1 MNNNRFELPAN
12 RLRRAGTRLMQAAAL
27 ALMVAL
33 AMPAWAADART
44 VKMRVAPAYP
54 EIAKRMRITDE
65 VKLTVTVDAE
75 GKVTDVQPIS
85 GNRALS
91 EAAQEAVRKW
101 RFEPGSGATTVE
113 VSVNFAL

>member
-1 MNNNRFELPAN
+1 MNNNRFEFASS
-12 RLRRAGTRLMQAAAL
+12 RMRRAGTRMIQAAAL

-33 AMPAWAADART
+33 AMPAHAADARA

-54 EIAKRMRITDE
+54 EIAKRMKVTGE
-65 VKLTVTVDAE
+65 VRLTVTVDAE

-85 GNRALS
+85 GNRMLTD
-91 EAAQEAVRKW
+91 AAEDAVRKW
-101 RFEPGSGATTVE
+101 RFEPGGGSAAVI

>member
-1 MNNNRFELPAN
+1 M
-12 RLRRAGTRLMQAAAL
+12 MQAAAL

-33 AMPAWAADART
+33 AMPASAADARAI
-44 VKMRVAPAYP
+44 KSRVSPVYP
-54 EIAKRMRITDE
+54 VIAMRMRITGV

-75 GKVTDVQPIS
+75 GKVIDVQPIS

-101 RFEPGSGATTVE
+101 RFEPGAGAATVG